1 MLCCAR
7 KLIQFPVARNQIAL
21 ESGDCVR
28 MHTICTLLRYQH
40 LHENQHRSETWLFHE
55 VVKCW
60 TRVDDPIREAITP
73 HHMGRPGAAV
83 LLHILYLHLHII
95 ILFSPPTGSPKQN

>member
-28 MHTICTLLRYQH
+28 MLTILCWDINICMK
-40 LHENQHRSETWLFHE
+40 NQHRSETWLFHE